1 MASNGVGVWVALNN
15 QCKDSVIVIILFSDY
30 ITDIKFANSLQ
41 NALNFAMEYMNITC
55 LNNIIIMVHQRW
67 IWSSFQN
74 FGFYLISIFNVHP
87 NLEHLKSAWLTD
99 RLTDWLFWWLTDWL
113 TVSLERGSFA

>member
-1 MASNGVGVWVALNN
+1 VALNN

-55 LNNIIIMVHQRW
+55 LNNIIIMVHQR
-67 IWSSFQN
+67 
-74 FGFYLISIFNVHP
+74 
-87 NLEHLKSAWLTD
+87 
-99 RLTDWLFWWLTDWL
+99 
-113 TVSLERGSFA
+113 